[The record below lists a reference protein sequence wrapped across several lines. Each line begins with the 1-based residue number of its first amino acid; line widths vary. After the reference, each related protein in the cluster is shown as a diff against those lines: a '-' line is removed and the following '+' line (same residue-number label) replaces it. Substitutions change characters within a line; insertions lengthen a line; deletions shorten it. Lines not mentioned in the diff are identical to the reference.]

1 MDNDEIEYRKKKI
14 YSYKWH
20 LENNWSDKMKIY
32 KINKSSDLFK
42 NNLWVVLLI
51 NSNNYIVVTDITD
64 KELLKNTIELT
75 KNDFFNE
82 ILKYEDENFVIYYKQ
97 IEQYLVGY
105 LLDFFI
111 YYVEMPEKIKTVL
124 DDNFDLYVKI
134 KNQKFK

>member
-1 MDNDEIEYRKKKI
+1 M
-14 YSYKWH
+14 
-20 LENNWSDKMKIY
+20 
-32 KINKSSDLFK
+32 
-42 NNLWVVLLI
+42 VLLV

-64 KELLKNTIELT
+64 KELLKNTTELT

-124 DDNFDLYVKI
+124 DDNFDLYVNI